1 MQIKTMNSRTRRLMQ
16 MCQTSSTSAN
26 SSKNGEEC
34 YSTDSDSITDI
45 NDYSSDEYVLCK
57 NKIDSYSF
65 NSDSDDSISVEIN
78 EIDNIN
84 TEIQSDAYS
93 EKCTVNIETNYS
105 VIQSCSA
112 STNISQKKR
121 GRQKQEGPKTRKR
134 LSNPKT
140 WGRNIEKSKK
150 TKGEEYVNT
159 KGQLVAKNTL
169 QPPCSCRL
177 KCSEK
182 FTHEQRENIFKNFY
196 NLPKDSQ
203 MQFIASSVI
212 ETNKK
217 LERLRNDE

>member
-16 MCQTSSTSAN
+16 MCQTSSTSTN

-45 NDYSSDEYVLCK
+45 NDYSSDENVPCK

-65 NSDSDDSISVEIN
+65 NSDSDNSISVEIN

-93 EKCTVNIETNYS
+93 EKCTVNIEQNCTSEERHNNFTSEQEINNIETNYS

-121 GRQKQEGPKTRKR
+121 GTSKTRG
-134 LSNPKT
+134 S
-140 WGRNIEKSKK
+140 
-150 TKGEEYVNT
+150 
-159 KGQLVAKNTL
+159 
-169 QPPCSCRL
+169 
-177 KCSEK
+177 
-182 FTHEQRENIFKNFY
+182 
-196 NLPKDSQ
+196 
-203 MQFIASSVI
+203 
-212 ETNKK
+212 
-217 LERLRNDE
+217 